1 MKSIAL
7 KSLALL
13 LGVAAL
19 MPVADAH
26 ANSSTQIARR
36 EAQRAH
42 AQAATATATAT
53 ALVAQNSSRLA
64 AFNAGMASSRQ
75 STRAAA
81 RRTYLYFLRN
91 MKRKHQDAERAHYF
105 AIRAYQNYI
114 RVSRNTAAQVHVNT
128 LSAAR
133 ARLGA
138 TINQIQTTINNLPM
152 P

>member
-36 EAQRAH
+36 AAQRAH
-42 AQAATATATAT
+42 AQAATVTAAAS
-53 ALVAQNSSRLA
+53 ALAGENGSRLA
-64 AFNAGMASSRQ
+64 AFNVGMASSRQ

-81 RRTYLYFLRN
+81 RLTYLNFLRK
-91 MKRKHQDAERAHYF
+91 MKRKHQDAERSHYF

-114 RVSRNTAAQVHVNT
+114 RISRNTAAQVHVNA
-128 LSAAR
+128 LNAAR

-138 TINQIQTTINNLPM
+138 TIRQIQGTINNLPR